1 MIDFILEALWLNLD
15 VVLVLV
21 FVLAALWIMCEGV

>member
-21 FVLAALWIMCEGV
+21 LVLAALWIMCEGV